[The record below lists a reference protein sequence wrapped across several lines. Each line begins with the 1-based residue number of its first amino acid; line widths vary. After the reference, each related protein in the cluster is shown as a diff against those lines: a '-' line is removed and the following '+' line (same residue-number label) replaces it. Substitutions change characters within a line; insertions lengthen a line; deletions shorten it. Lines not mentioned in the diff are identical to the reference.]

1 MAGTFFALTPFLRVG
16 YTERNDVK
24 GIVFMEKA
32 HPKKQRYF
40 IERDL
45 FFQTLTLL
53 LTVLLG
59 GFLLLLLSKTIS
71 GYVDSS
77 ILFLML
83 FVGYFLL
90 IIFFSWSLSRR
101 FIGPF
106 SRLKGNM
113 KDISQG
119 DFTLRLMVRKGDD
132 VRITHF
138 VEEANRMVVSFN
150 NAIEKIKDPCTELQS
165 IAGQVIRKMESHEEV
180 PKTECLELLQSL
192 QERAEIIQKSVGHF
206 KTGKRSL
213 KP

>member
-1 MAGTFFALTPFLRVG
+1 
-16 YTERNDVK
+16 
-24 GIVFMEKA
+24 MEKA
-32 HPKKQRYF
+32 HLKKQRYF

-83 FVGYFLL
+83 FAGYFLL
-90 IIFFSWSLSRR
+90 IIFFSWSLSRK

-106 SRLKGNM
+106 SRLKANM

-138 VEEANRMVVSFN
+138 VEEANRMVISFN
-150 NAIEKIKDPCTELQS
+150 NAIEKIKDPCTELDALAVQM
-165 IAGQVIRKMESHEEV
+165 IRKLKTDNDI
-180 PKTECLELLQSL
+180 PKAECLELLQSL
-192 QERAEIIQKSVGHF
+192 QERTAVIKESVGRF

-213 KP
+213 